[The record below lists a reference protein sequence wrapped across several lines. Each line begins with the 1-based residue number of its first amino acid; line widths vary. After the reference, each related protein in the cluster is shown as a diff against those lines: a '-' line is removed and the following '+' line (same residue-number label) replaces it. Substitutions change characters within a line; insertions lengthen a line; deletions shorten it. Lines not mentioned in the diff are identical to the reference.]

1 MATNQSSREKTVK
14 SMFQLLKNDVWTIDR
29 TLLYSYYDKSNI
41 YVVGNILDNYRDYFD
56 QFLEEVELPE
66 RFYYQPAAFSEYL
79 YGTPDLD
86 FLILYFARIA
96 TMLDFKKPK
105 IMVLPRTRLTEINKL
120 MTEYKNV
127 VDSSY
132 NNPSP
137 PVL

>member
-127 VDSSY
+127 VDNSY